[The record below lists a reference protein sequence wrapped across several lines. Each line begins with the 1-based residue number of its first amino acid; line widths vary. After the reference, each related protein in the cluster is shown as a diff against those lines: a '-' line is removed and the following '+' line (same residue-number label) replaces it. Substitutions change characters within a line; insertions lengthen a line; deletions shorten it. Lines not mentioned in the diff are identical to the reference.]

1 MPRLLVATNNPGKLV
16 EYRELLGDLC
26 VELVYLPDVG
36 LGDAVEETGTTFE
49 ENAVLKAR
57 TYAAASG
64 LLTLA
69 DDSGLEVDALGGEPG
84 VRSARYAGPNAT
96 DAARYRLLLERLADV
111 PWERRGA
118 RFRCVVAIATPKGA
132 VATVEGECQGIIG
145 FEPRGIHGF
154 GYDPVFYL
162 PEFHLTMAELPP
174 HVKNQISHR
183 ARATVRAREVLR
195 EMLASR

>member
-1 MPRLLVATNNPGKLV
+1 MAKLLVATNNSGKLV
-16 EYRELLGDLC
+16 EYRELLGELC

-49 ENAVLKAR
+49 ENAVLKAQ

-69 DDSGLEVDALGGEPG
+69 DDSGLEVEALGGEPG
-84 VRSARYAGPNAT
+84 VRSARYAGHDAT
-96 DAARYRLLLERLADV
+96 DAARYRLLLARLADV

-118 RFRCVVAIATPKGA
+118 RFRCVVAIATPDGA
-132 VATVEGECQGIIG
+132 VVTVEGECQGIIG
-145 FEPRGIHGF
+145 FEPRGMHGF

-162 PEFHLTMAELPP
+162 PEFHQTMAELPP

-183 ARATVRAREVLR
+183 ARATFRAREVLR